1 MADWGVE
8 RDERATCRSLPSTH
22 GGSPLMPSHSQGAER
37 RTERRAGRT
46 GSRWIL
52 RAVVV
57 GGLAGAAWLLTGSAA
72 HAADHDD
79 LIGSVL
85 SEVASVTGNEPT
97 VGELLEAAARP
108 LEPSMPVEAIDE
120 IVDEVTAI
128 DGEPVGASLR
138 TVVTAPRASGGT
150 VDGRAQSRPA
160 TTVAEPVTEPVP
172 VDYPLEPPAA
182 AAAPVTVVDVTAAVP
197 DAKRPEKP
205 VLTRTGK
212 AKPKKAKAVAGK
224 ARAQFRPEA
233 QRRIPAA
240 RPAPETARDEVP
252 DDGPTPR
259 RMNLGAVSGIPA
271 NGSGA
276 SPEAGSV
283 AVLPAR
289 LANGAV
295 ANHRLPVAAD
305 VEARRNDAEAP
316 TVSPD

>member
-1 MADWGVE
+1 MAGWGVE
-8 RDERATCRSLPSTH
+8 RDERATSRSLPGAL

-52 RAVVV
+52 RAFVV

-72 HAADHDD
+72 HAADHED
-79 LIGSVL
+79 LLGSAL
-85 SEVASVTGNEPT
+85 SEVATVTGNEPT
-97 VGELLEAAARP
+97 VGELLEAAVRP
-108 LEPSMPVEAIDE
+108 LETSMPVEAIDE

-138 TVVTAPRASGGT
+138 TAAAAPRASGGP
-150 VDGRAQSRPA
+150 VDDRAQ
-160 TTVAEPVTEPVP
+160 TEPVP
-172 VDYPLEPPAA
+172 VGSPPEPPVA
-182 AAAPVTVVDVTAAVP
+182 AAAPVTDVDVTAAVP
-197 DAKRPEKP
+197 DTKRPEKP
-205 VLTRTGK
+205 VVVRTGK
-212 AKPKKAKAVAGK
+212 AKPKKAEVVAGK
-224 ARAQFRPEA
+224 ARAQLRSHV

-259 RMNLGAVSGIPA
+259 GMNLGAVSGIPA
-271 NGSGA
+271 SGSG
-276 SPEAGSV
+276 SSSEAGSV

-295 ANHRLPVAAD
+295 ANHQLPVAAD